1 MKQELEY
8 IKINSSIHRLNP
20 TFKLLYLLLYLVIC
34 FLPYQIDYLIIASFL
49 IVAFLLIS
57 SRVPLKFYLNN
68 IYHIFPLIIALFI
81 ILASF
86 SYTLIASI
94 LIALKLIF
102 AICLFTMIIYTT
114 TNINLSIGIY
124 NILKHLNI
132 LGINQNILFIKIYN
146 LVSFKQDYV
155 FSENQIIE
163 GLEIKGE
170 NIRHKDI
177 ISRFFT
183 HLNLIPLVLRK
194 RKKVAYKR
202 KNQLLGNGF
211 DIETYLNTINHK
223 NIKESYAY
231 LTNILQN
238 DLDVA
243 RYATKVGIWDFVY
256 FFAFILL
263 IVLYLMKVI

>member
-1 MKQELEY
+1 M
-8 IKINSSIHRLNP
+8 
-20 TFKLLYLLLYLVIC
+20 
-34 FLPYQIDYLIIASFL
+34 
-49 IVAFLLIS
+49 
-57 SRVPLKFYLNN
+57 
-68 IYHIFPLIIALFI
+68 
-81 ILASF
+81 ASF

-94 LIALKLIF
+94 LIALKIIF
-102 AICLFTMIIYTT
+102 AICLFTIIIYTT